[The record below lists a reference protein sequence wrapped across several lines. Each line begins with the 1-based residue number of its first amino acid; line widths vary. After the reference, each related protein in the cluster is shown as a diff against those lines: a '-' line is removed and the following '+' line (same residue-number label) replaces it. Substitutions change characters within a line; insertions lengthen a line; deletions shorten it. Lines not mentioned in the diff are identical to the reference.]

1 MQLYKYSPKW
11 DKFVVRMGLI
21 FSIGSGAC
29 SPMYA
34 IIIGRIVELFD
45 PQLDSETKQG
55 MLHEFLWIIIAIA
68 IAIYFTSFL
77 GYSMM

>member
-1 MQLYKYSPKW
+1 
-11 DKFVVRMGLI
+11 
-21 FSIGSGAC
+21 
-29 SPMYA
+29 MYA